1 MCLEEIILRS
11 TFQYLTAFQNE
22 ELPKTSIQ
30 AWERKMKYPDL
41 LFVLLLLCLSM
52 FEMVLKLLY
61 MITGGTL
68 MRKCFP

>member
-1 MCLEEIILRS
+1 MGLEEIILRS
-11 TFQYLTAFQNE
+11 TFQYLPAFQNE

-41 LFVLLLLCLSM
+41 LFVLLLCLSM
-52 FEMVLKLLY
+52 YEIVLKLLY
-61 MITGGTL
+61 MITDETL